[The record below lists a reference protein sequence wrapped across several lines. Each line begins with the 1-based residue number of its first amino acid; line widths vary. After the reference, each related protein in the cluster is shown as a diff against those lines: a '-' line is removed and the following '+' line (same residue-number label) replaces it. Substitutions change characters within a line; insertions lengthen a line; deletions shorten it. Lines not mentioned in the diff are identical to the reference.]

1 MQVFFSPKDPVAEVQ
16 LLVNSL
22 TEWLSEQPEQPAK
35 RGKAFFKYGADGLL
49 RTIHVELD
57 DEDGVK

>member
-1 MQVFFSPKDPVAEVQ
+1 MQVFFSPKDPVAEAQ

-22 TEWLSEQPEQPAK
+22 TEWLAEQPEQPPK
-35 RGKAFFKYGADGLL
+35 RGKAFFKYGADGL